1 MAKSL
6 QEHLTSGD
14 GIAHLA
20 AHADRLLQLQAALEA
35 ALPAALR
42 PYVRIVNFR
51 QGKARIH
58 ASSSAV
64 ANKIRQLGP
73 RLAETLSSPTAQ
85 VTQIEVRVQAR
96 PPTMAALPDR
106 SAHTKPDLPG
116 HAQRQALATL
126 AASLPAESPLKPSLE
141 RLLRGLTE

>member
-20 AHADRLLQLQAALEA
+20 AHADRLLQLQAALET
-35 ALPAALR
+35 ALPAALW
-42 PYVRIVNFR
+42 PYVRVVNFR

-73 RLAETLSSPTAQ
+73 RLADALSSPTAQ
-85 VTQIEVRVQAR
+85 VTQIEVRVQAGQPPLATSPAHAR
-96 PPTMAALPDR
+96 PALP
-106 SAHTKPDLPG
+106 G
-116 HAQRQALATL
+116 NVQRQALAAL

-141 RLLRGLTE
+141 RLLRGLED

>member
-20 AHADRLLQLQAALEA
+20 AHADRLLQLQAALET
-35 ALPAALR
+35 ALPAALW

-73 RLAETLSSPTAQ
+73 RLADALSSPTAQ
-85 VTQIEVRVQAR
+85 VTQIEVRVQAGT
-96 PPTMAALPDR
+96 PTMATSASHPAHARPALPGN
-106 SAHTKPDLPG
+106 LP
-116 HAQRQALATL
+116 RQALAAL

-141 RLLRGLTE
+141 RLLRALEK

>member
-20 AHADRLLQLQAALEA
+20 AHADRLLQLQAALET
-35 ALPAALR
+35 ALPAALW

-73 RLAETLSSPTAQ
+73 RLAEALSSPTAQ
-85 VTQIEVRVQAR
+85 VTQIEVRVQAGS
-96 PPTMAALPDR
+96 PTMATSPTR
-106 SAHTKPDLPG
+106 TRPDLPG

-126 AASLPAESPLKPSLE
+126 AASLPADSPLKPSLE
-141 RLLRGLTE
+141 RLLRGLED